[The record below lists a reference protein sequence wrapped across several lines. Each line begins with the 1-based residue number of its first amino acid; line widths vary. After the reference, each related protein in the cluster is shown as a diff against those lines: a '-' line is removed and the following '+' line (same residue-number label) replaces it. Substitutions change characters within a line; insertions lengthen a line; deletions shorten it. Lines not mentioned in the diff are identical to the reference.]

1 MLRRC
6 DGREDVRESVHIHG
20 KKKEGGGGGWG
31 EKILDMTRSQMSEET
46 IESELEGGD
55 RMLPDE
61 VRKVKWKEDEKLEA
75 N

>member
-1 MLRRC
+1 M
-6 DGREDVRESVHIHG
+6 GA
-20 KKKEGGGGGWG
+20 
-31 EKILDMTRSQMSEET
+31 KIVDMTRSQMSEET